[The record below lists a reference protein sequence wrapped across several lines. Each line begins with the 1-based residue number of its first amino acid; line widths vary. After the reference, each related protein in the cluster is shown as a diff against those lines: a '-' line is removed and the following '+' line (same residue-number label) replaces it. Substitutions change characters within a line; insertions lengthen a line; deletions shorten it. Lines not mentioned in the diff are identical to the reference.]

1 MREMGVGRPVPRT
14 EDSRLLRG
22 RGRYTDDIAVPREA
36 RLYVLRSPHA
46 AARIRAI
53 DTATALV
60 APGVLTIVTGVDL
73 VKAHFGTFASRVTR
87 QRPDGK
93 PNFVPPYRPLAVERV
108 HHVGEPVAAVV
119 ADTLDQAKDAAEL
132 IEVDYEILPSVTDT
146 AETVKPGAPTVW
158 EEAPG
163 NVCFLYKLGDKPAA
177 DAAFA
182 RAHHVARES
191 FCITRVT
198 TNSMEGRTALAVY
211 DEREDRYTLH
221 AGLQGPHGMRQEIA
235 QVFGLPATRFRVVSP
250 DVGGGFGMK
259 GSIYPEYILALWAS
273 RLVGRPVK
281 WIAERGEGLISDH
294 QARDNRSTVGL
305 ALDKDGK
312 FLALRVNTI
321 ANLGA
326 YLALSGVHCPT
337 NNLGG
342 LAGTYTISTFDV
354 TVTGVFSN
362 TLPTSAYRGAG
373 RPEAS
378 YCIERIIDVAA
389 RGTNLDPAELRRR
402 NMIPPSAMPY
412 KTALTFTYDSGEF
425 AAVMD
430 KCLELADWRG
440 FEARRTEARRRGK
453 LLGIGMASVIESA
466 GGPPGNPMEEGA
478 EIRFDAGG
486 TATVLMGSHN
496 HGQGHETVFRQMAEE
511 FLGLP
516 FDKVRVAYGDTDAV
530 YHGRGTFGS
539 RTMMVGGTAFKAA
552 AEKVIARGKEIAAH
566 LLEASALD
574 IEFSDGRF
582 RVAGTDRGI
591 DLVEVA
597 KVSFLPP
604 RMPKGMELG
613 LQGGAVIAP
622 SDASF
627 PNGCHVC
634 EVEIDPETGVT
645 QMVRYTVVDDVGRVV
660 NPLLLKGQIH
670 GGIAQGAGQALLENM
685 VYDRE
690 SGQMLSGSFMDYGM
704 PRADDFPG
712 FEVGSHDVPCR
723 TNPLGVKGAGEAGTV
738 GALPAAMNAVA
749 DALLPL
755 GITRIDMPATP
766 ENIWRAIIAA
776 KK

>member
-1 MREMGVGRPVPRT
+1 MREMGLGRAIPRT
-14 EDSRLLRG
+14 EDWRLLRG
-22 RGRYTDDIAVPREA
+22 RGRYTDDTTLPRA
-36 RLYVLRSPHA
+36 TRLYVLRSPHA
-46 AARIRAI
+46 AARICSI
-53 DTATALV
+53 DTTAGLKS
-60 APGVLTIVTGVDL
+60 PGVLAILTGEDM
-73 VKAHFGTFASRVTR
+73 AREGFGTFASRVTR

-93 PNFVPPYRPLAVERV
+93 PNFVPPYRPLALERV
-108 HHVGEPVAAVV
+108 HHVGEPVAAIV
-119 ADTLDQAKDAAEL
+119 AETLDQAKDAAEL
-132 IEVDYEILPSVTDT
+132 VAVDYETLPSVTDT
-146 AETVKPGAPTVW
+146 AEAAKPGAPTVW
-158 EEAPG
+158 EEAPR
-163 NVCFLYKLGDKPAA
+163 NLCFLFKIGDKSAA

-182 RAHHVARES
+182 RAQHVARES
-191 FCITRVT
+191 FLISRVT
-198 TNSMEGRTALAVY
+198 ANSMEGRAALAAY
-211 DEREDRYTLH
+211 DEGEDRYTLH

-235 QVFGLPATRFRVVSP
+235 NVFGLPATRFHLISP

-259 GSIYPEYILALWAS
+259 GSIYPEYILALWAA
-273 RLVGRPVK
+273 RLIQRPVK

-294 QARDNRSTVGL
+294 EARDNRSTVEL
-305 ALDKDGK
+305 ALDQNGK

-342 LAGTYTISTFDV
+342 LAGTYTIPAFDV

-389 RGTNLDPAELRRR
+389 REMQLDRAELRRR
-402 NMIPPSAMPY
+402 NMIPAEAMPY

-425 AAVMD
+425 EEVRE

-440 FEARRTEARRRGK
+440 FEIRRAEARQRGK
-453 LLGIGMASVIESA
+453 LRGIGMASVIESA
-466 GGPPGNPMEEGA
+466 GGPPGKPMEEGA
-478 EIRFDAGG
+478 EIRFDPGG

-496 HGQGHETVFRQMAEE
+496 HGQGHETVFRQFAQEL
-511 FLGLP
+511 LGLP

-582 RVAGTDRGI
+582 TVAGTDRGV

-597 KVSFLPP
+597 KASFLPG
-604 RMPKGMELG
+604 RTPKGMELG
-613 LQGGAVIAP
+613 LQGGAVVAP

-645 QMVRYTVVDDVGRVV
+645 HMVRYSVVDDVGRAV

-670 GGIAQGAGQALLENM
+670 GGIAQGAGQALLEAV
-685 VYDRE
+685 VYERE

-704 PRADDFPG
+704 PRADDFPS

-723 TNPLGVKGAGEAGTV
+723 TNPLGIKGAGEAGTV
-738 GALPAAMNAVA
+738 GALPAVMNAVA
-749 DALLPL
+749 DALRPL
-755 GITRIDMPATP
+755 GIARIDMPASP
-766 ENIWRAIIAA
+766 EAIWRAIQAA
-776 KK
+776 TT